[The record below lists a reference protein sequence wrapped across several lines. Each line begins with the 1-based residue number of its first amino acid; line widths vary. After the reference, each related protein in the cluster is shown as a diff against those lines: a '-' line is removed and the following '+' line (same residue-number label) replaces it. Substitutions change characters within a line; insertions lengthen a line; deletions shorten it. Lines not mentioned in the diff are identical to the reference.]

1 MEDLDED
8 VAEERELLGDV
19 PREGL
24 CARDPRRGA
33 VWHVA
38 WEAFGLV
45 VVGVVERYPVE
56 GHRRPV
62 PMEDERRQ
70 RVC

>member
-8 VAEERELLGDV
+8 VAEEGQLLGDV
-19 PREGL
+19 PREGF
-24 CARDPRRGA
+24 CARDPSRGA

-38 WEAFGLV
+38 WEAFGRV
-45 VVGVVERYPVE
+45 VVRVVERYPVE
-56 GHRRPV
+56 WHGCPV

-70 RVC
+70 RVR